1 MATNRKNKNPGKDR
15 HFIMCSPARL
25 YRLRHFAG
33 LAMKRKFFW
42 VPWVAANIFLLIS
55 CIVPYSRVTEVH
67 VVSSENFA
75 VDLPQ
80 GWRQH
85 DASFDPNKNFKATL
99 EKRRKLSWDVIRL
112 THDGLLLQQI
122 CIGRVPIMIELPNTK
137 REVGPKMK
145 PLEAAEVMSDE
156 LRSNSNLTHQ
166 EIIENAPA
174 TVGGY
179 AGFKLHYTYWT
190 EEKLKVKGLFYG
202 AIVGPWLYYVLYEA
216 PAQHYFNKDLE
227 VFDRMLASFQIFEG
241 ASGE

>member
-1 MATNRKNKNPGKDR
+1 MYDSYGYK
-15 HFIMCSPARL
+15 
-25 YRLRHFAG
+25 
-33 LAMKRKFFW
+33 AM
-42 VPWVAANIFLLIS
+42 
-55 CIVPYSRVTEVH
+55 
-67 VVSSENFA
+67 
-75 VDLPQ
+75 
-80 GWRQH
+80 
-85 DASFDPNKNFKATL
+85 L
-99 EKRRKLSWDVIRL
+99 EKRHKLSWDVIRL

-122 CIGRVPIMIELPNTK
+122 CIGRIWVMDELPNTNRK
-137 REVGPKMK
+137 LAQQMI
-145 PLEAAEVMSDE
+145 PLGAAELMSDE

-179 AGFKLHYTYWT
+179 AGFKLHYSYWT